1 MSSELNQLRLEQVQS
16 TLSEYTDW
24 VKRQRPSRGWL
35 KLIREA
41 LGRTERQQ
49 AQRLGISG
57 ATLHK
62 SEQSEAEDRISLGQ
76 LRKLADG
83 LDCELV
89 YALVPR
95 RPLTD
100 VVQERARAIAME
112 EVGNVAHTMGLEDQ
126 RPGSDRLRKQVERRT
141 EELLRGRRPD
151 TPGPQR
157 EVWAHPGTL
166 GHPRRPERLGA
177 GKHLARRALAQ
188 TGQNTASAQRR
199 VLPRVA
205 QADVREDLGVGRHL
219 SPVGQEHRL

>member
-1 MSSELNQLRLEQVQS
+1 MSHELNQLRLEQVQS
-16 TLSEYTDW
+16 TLSGYADL
-24 VKRQRPSRGWL
+24 VKRQPPSRGWL

-49 AQRLGISG
+49 AQRLGVSG

-100 VVQERARAIAME
+100 VVQERARTIAME
-112 EVGNVAHTMGLEDQ
+112 EVASVAHTMGLEDQ
-126 RPGSDRLRKQVERRT
+126 RPGAERLRKQVDRRT
-141 EELLRGRRPD
+141 EELLRGR
-151 TPGPQR
+151 
-157 EVWAHPGTL
+157 W
-166 GHPRRPERLGA
+166 
-177 GKHLARRALAQ
+177 
-188 TGQNTASAQRR
+188 S
-199 VLPRVA
+199 
-205 QADVREDLGVGRHL
+205 DLWR
-219 SPVGQEHRL
+219 

>member
-16 TLSEYTDW
+16 TLSGYADW

-49 AQRLGISG
+49 AERLGISG

-126 RPGSDRLRKQVERRT
+126 RPGSERLRKQVERRT
-141 EELLRGRRPD
+141 EELLRGR
-151 TPGPQR
+151 
-157 EVWAHPGTL
+157 W
-166 GHPRRPERLGA
+166 
-177 GKHLARRALAQ
+177 
-188 TGQNTASAQRR
+188 S
-199 VLPRVA
+199 
-205 QADVREDLGVGRHL
+205 DLWR
-219 SPVGQEHRL
+219 

>member
-1 MSSELNQLRLEQVQS
+1 MSSELNQLRLEQVQT
-16 TLSEYTDW
+16 TLSGYKEL
-24 VKRQRPSRGWL
+24 VKRPPPSRGWL

-41 LGRTERQQ
+41 LGRTQRQQ

-112 EVGNVAHTMGLEDQ
+112 EV
-126 RPGSDRLRKQVERRT
+126 
-141 EELLRGRRPD
+141 
-151 TPGPQR
+151 
-157 EVWAHPGTL
+157 
-166 GHPRRPERLGA
+166 
-177 GKHLARRALAQ
+177 
-188 TGQNTASAQRR
+188 
-199 VLPRVA
+199 
-205 QADVREDLGVGRHL
+205 
-219 SPVGQEHRL
+219 

>member
-1 MSSELNQLRLEQVQS
+1 MSSELNKLRLEQLQS
-16 TLSEYTDW
+16 SLSRYADL
-24 VKRQRPSRGWL
+24 VNRQARPRRGWL

-62 SEQSEAEDRISLGQ
+62 SEQSEAEDRITLGQ

-100 VVQERARAIAME
+100 VVQERARAIAMK
-112 EVGNVAHTMGLEDQ
+112 EVGGVAHTMGLEDQ
-126 RPGSDRLRKQVERRT
+126 RPGEDRIRKQMERRA
-141 EELLRGRRPD
+141 EELLRGR
-151 TPGPQR
+151 
-157 EVWAHPGTL
+157 W
-166 GHPRRPERLGA
+166 
-177 GKHLARRALAQ
+177 
-188 TGQNTASAQRR
+188 S
-199 VLPRVA
+199 
-205 QADVREDLGVGRHL
+205 DLWR
-219 SPVGQEHRL
+219 

>member
-1 MSSELNQLRLEQVQS
+1 MSPELNQLRLEQLQA
-16 TLSEYTDW
+16 TLSSYAGMVE
-24 VKRQRPSRGWL
+24 RRAPSRGWL

-49 AQRLGISG
+49 AQLVGISG

-62 SEQSEAEDRISLGQ
+62 SEQSEADERITLGQ

-112 EVGNVAHTMGLEDQ
+112 EVGAVAHTMSLEDQ
-126 RPGSDRLRKQVERRT
+126 RPGADRLRSQVKRRA
-141 EELLRGRRPD
+141 EELLRGR
-151 TPGPQR
+151 
-157 EVWAHPGTL
+157 W
-166 GHPRRPERLGA
+166 
-177 GKHLARRALAQ
+177 
-188 TGQNTASAQRR
+188 S
-199 VLPRVA
+199 
-205 QADVREDLGVGRHL
+205 DLWR
-219 SPVGQEHRL
+219 